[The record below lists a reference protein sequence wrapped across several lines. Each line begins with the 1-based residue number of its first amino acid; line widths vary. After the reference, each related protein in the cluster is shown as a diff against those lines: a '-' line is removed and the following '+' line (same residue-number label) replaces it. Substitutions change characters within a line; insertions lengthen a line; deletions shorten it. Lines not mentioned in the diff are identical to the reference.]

1 MLHGGGRPRHG
12 DVDDA
17 LGGDREAAMKQ
28 RDGIELL
35 RRMKLDARVLQ
46 SMNHRQNCMG
56 RKWRLRGS
64 LLATKMGGGGME
76 LIL

>member
-46 SMNHRQNCMG
+46 SMNHRQNYMG